1 MSDVD
6 FDVIV
11 IGGGVAGLTCA
22 YLLAQQER
30 EVLLI
35 ERGDEPGAKNLSGGV
50 FYSRVM
56 EEIFP
61 HFIEEAP
68 YERLITR
75 NCLSFLNKE
84 SFVNIDYW
92 DQRLA
97 NPVNAVTVLRSKF
110 DPWLAEQCEEAG
122 VTLMPGFKVDSL
134 LREGNQITG
143 VASGGDELRA
153 NVVVAADG
161 VNSFISREA
170 GIREKEPNENLA
182 IGVKS
187 VIRIGEEKIRDR
199 FNVTGNN
206 GAAYAIVGD
215 ATGGLP
221 GGGFMYTNRDSV
233 SIGIVVNTPALEH
246 GNYVVSDVHDHFLE
260 HPAIAPFLEGGELV
274 EYGCHMIAEG
284 GAKMQH
290 DLVRTGLVVIGDAAG
305 FTLNTGFTVRG
316 MDLAAGSARAAA
328 TAISRALDAGDFS
341 QERLESYVA
350 EYESTFVGADMA
362 TYARAPEF
370 LENPE
375 MYGKLGELLA
385 DVFHGVYNLDLTP
398 RKHILPTAWDA
409 VKGSGMKLGRLAKI
423 AYQAVRAL

>member
-246 GNYVVSDVHDHFLE
+246 GNYVVSDVHDHT
-260 HPAIAPFLEGGELV
+260 I
-274 EYGCHMIAEG
+274 
-284 GAKMQH
+284 
-290 DLVRTGLVVIGDAAG
+290 
-305 FTLNTGFTVRG
+305 
-316 MDLAAGSARAAA
+316 SA
-328 TAISRALDAGDFS
+328 L
-341 QERLESYVA
+341 A
-350 EYESTFVGADMA
+350 EYPERICTESCA
-362 TYARAPEF
+362 
-370 LENPE
+370 
-375 MYGKLGELLA
+375 
-385 DVFHGVYNLDLTP
+385 
-398 RKHILPTAWDA
+398 
-409 VKGSGMKLGRLAKI
+409 
-423 AYQAVRAL
+423 

>member
-11 IGGGVAGLTCA
+11 IGGGVAGLACA

-35 ERGDEPGAKNLSGGV
+35 ERGDEPGSKNLSGGV

-61 HFIEEAP
+61 NFIEEAP
-68 YERLITR
+68 YERVITR

-97 NPVNAVTVLRSKF
+97 DPVNAVTVLRSKF

-122 VTLMPGFKVDSL
+122 VTLMPGFKVDGL
-134 LREGNQITG
+134 LREGDQVTG
-143 VASGGDELRA
+143 VVSGEDELRA

-161 VNSFISREA
+161 VNSFISQEA
-170 GIREKEPNENLA
+170 GIRAKEPNENLA

-187 VIRIGEEKIRDR
+187 VIRIGEEKVRDR
-199 FNVTGNN
+199 FNVSGNE

-215 ATGGLP
+215 ATQGLP

-233 SIGIVVNTPALEH
+233 SIGIVANVPALEY
-246 GNYVVSDVHDHFLE
+246 GNYVVTDVHDHFLE
-260 HPAIAPFLEGGELV
+260 HPAIAPFLEGGELI

-290 DLVRTGLVVIGDAAG
+290 DLVRPGLVVIGDAAG

-316 MDLAAGSARAAA
+316 MDLAAGSAQAAA
-328 TAISRALDAGDFS
+328 AAIREALDAGDFS
-341 QERLESYVA
+341 QDRLESYVA
-350 EYESTFVGADMA
+350 EYEKTFVGADMA

-370 LENPE
+370 LESPE
-375 MYGKLGELLA
+375 MYGKLGEMLA

-409 VKGSGMKLGRLAKI
+409 VKGSGMKLGRLARI

>member
-11 IGGGVAGLTCA
+11 IGGGVAGLACA

-35 ERGDEPGAKNLSGGV
+35 ERGDEPGSKNLSGGV

-61 HFIEEAP
+61 NFIEEAP
-68 YERLITR
+68 YERVITR

-97 NPVNAVTVLRSKF
+97 DPVNAVTVLRSKF

-122 VTLMPGFKVDSL
+122 VTLMPGFKVDGL
-134 LREGNQITG
+134 LREGDQVTG
-143 VASGGDELRA
+143 VVSGEDELRA

-161 VNSFISREA
+161 VNSFISQEA
-170 GIREKEPNENLA
+170 GIRAKEPNENLA

-187 VIRIGEEKIRDR
+187 VIRIGEEKVRDR
-199 FNVTGNN
+199 FNVSGNE

-215 ATGGLP
+215 ATQGLP

-233 SIGIVVNTPALEH
+233 SIGIVANVPALEY
-246 GNYVVSDVHDHFLE
+246 GNYVVTDVHDHFLE
-260 HPAIAPFLEGGELV
+260 HPAIAPFLEGGELI

-290 DLVRTGLVVIGDAAG
+290 DLVRPGLVVIGDAAG

-316 MDLAAGSARAAA
+316 MDLAAGSAQAAA
-328 TAISRALDAGDFS
+328 AAIGAALDAGDFS
-341 QERLESYVA
+341 QDRLESYVA
-350 EYESTFVGADMA
+350 EYEKTFVGADMA

-370 LENPE
+370 LESPE
-375 MYGKLGELLA
+375 MYGKLGEMLA

>member
-11 IGGGVAGLTCA
+11 IGGGVAGLACA

-35 ERGDEPGAKNLSGGV
+35 ERGDEPGSKNLSGGV

-61 HFIEEAP
+61 NFIEEAP
-68 YERLITR
+68 YERVITR

-97 NPVNAVTVLRSKF
+97 DPVNAVTVLRSKF

-122 VTLMPGFKVDSL
+122 VTLMPGFKVDGL
-134 LREGNQITG
+134 LREGDQVTG
-143 VASGGDELRA
+143 VVSGEDELRA

-161 VNSFISREA
+161 VNSFISQEA
-170 GIREKEPNENLA
+170 GIRAKEPNENLA

-187 VIRIGEEKIRDR
+187 VIRIGEEKVRDR
-199 FNVTGNN
+199 FNVSGNE

-215 ATGGLP
+215 ATQGLP

-233 SIGIVVNTPALEH
+233 SIGIVANVPALEY
-246 GNYVVSDVHDHFLE
+246 GNYVVTDVHDHFLE
-260 HPAIAPFLEGGELV
+260 HPAIAPFLEGGELI

-290 DLVRTGLVVIGDAAG
+290 DLVRPGLVVIGDAAG

-316 MDLAAGSARAAA
+316 MDLAAGSAQAAA
-328 TAISRALDAGDFS
+328 AAIGAALDAGDFS
-341 QERLESYVA
+341 QDRLEGYVA
-350 EYESTFVGADMA
+350 EYEKTFVGADMA

-370 LENPE
+370 LESPE
-375 MYGKLGELLA
+375 MYGKLGEMLA

-409 VKGSGMKLGRLAKI
+409 VKGSGMKLGRLARI